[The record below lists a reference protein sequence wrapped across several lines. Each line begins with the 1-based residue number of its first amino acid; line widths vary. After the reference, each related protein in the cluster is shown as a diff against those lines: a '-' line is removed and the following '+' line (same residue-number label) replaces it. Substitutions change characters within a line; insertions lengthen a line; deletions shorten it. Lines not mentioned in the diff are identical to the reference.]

1 LPIPPALDTA
11 AQNRGLHSH
20 IMAPQ
25 MMGYFMPNISVMAV
39 LNINNLL
46 EFVLIGTLFL
56 MKSLAPVNIFS
67 GFPWEGTGSS
77 LTADK

>member
-1 LPIPPALDTA
+1 
-11 AQNRGLHSH
+11 
-20 IMAPQ
+20 
-25 MMGYFMPNISVMAV
+25 

-77 LTADK
+77 LTAGK